1 MSIPTDKER
10 GMVLSIPTDRERGM
24 GMSRIAIVNGLLADP
39 AGDALSPGSVLIEGD
54 RILWAGATDV
64 PADAERIDAQGLV
77 VAPGLVDLGVFATDK
92 PAFHFGG
99 ITRAAL
105 MPDQSA
111 PLDDVG
117 LIRQA
122 TRAGKPD
129 FWVHPIA
136 AATRGLAGRE
146 MAEIGLMQAAGAKAV
161 GTGRQWIADSGVM
174 LRILSYASGLGLTV
188 IAHAEDG
195 GLTAKAVATSGETAT
210 RLGLPHAPACAEAMA
225 IARDLMLA
233 RQTGAAIHFRL
244 VTTRAGFDLIRA
256 AKAEGLRVTCGISP
270 AYLFLNDQ
278 AVTDFRTFTRLSPP
292 LRSEEDRQASLA
304 AVADGTVDVITSGHD
319 PRGPEDKRLPFAD
332 AAPGMAGAETLLAL
346 SLNLVRD
353 GLVSMGRLMALLCAN
368 PARILGV
375 EAGSLTSGAAADLIF
390 VDADAPWIVDSGRMA
405 AAAGNTPFDRLP
417 VQGRVRRIMKGGQF
431 L

>member
-1 MSIPTDKER
+1 MT
-10 GMVLSIPTDRERGM
+10 
-24 GMSRIAIVNGLLADP
+24 RIAIVNGKLADP
-39 AGDALSPGSVLIEGD
+39 QGDAPRPGTLLIEEDRIVAAGDVALPEEC
-54 RILWAGATDV
+54 A
-64 PADAERIDAQGLV
+64 RIDAGGLV
-77 VAPGLVDLGVFATDK
+77 VAPGLIDLGVFATDK

-111 PLDDVG
+111 PLDDAG

-136 AATRGLAGRE
+136 AATRGLQGRE
-146 MAEIGLMQAAGAKAV
+146 MAEMGLMQAAGAKAV

-174 LRILSYASGLGLTV
+174 LRLLSYASGLGLTL

-225 IARDLMLA
+225 IARDIMLV
-233 RQTGAAIHFRL
+233 RETGAAIHFRL

-256 AKAEGLRVTCGISP
+256 AKAEGLKVSCGITP

-278 AVTDFRTFTRLSPP
+278 AVTDFRTFARLSPP
-292 LRSEEDRQASLA
+292 LRDESDRQAAIA
-304 AVADGTVDVITSGHD
+304 AVADGTIDVIASGHD

-346 SLNLVRD
+346 SLNLVRE
-353 GLVSMGRLMALLCAN
+353 GHVSMGRLMTLLSAN

-375 EAGSLTSGAAADLIF
+375 AAGGFAAGSAADLIF
-390 VDADAPWIVDSGRMA
+390 IDPDAPWIVDSTRMA
-405 AAAGNTPFDRLP
+405 AQAGNTPFDRVP
-417 VQGRVRRIMKGGQF
+417 VQGRVKRIMKGGTF